1 MRKFV
6 FRLENLLQHRTHLEE
21 KERNKFSHMRAE
33 LLAELSH
40 RHALQIQQRNA
51 LAELIDKNSGVYDAQ
66 EISWF
71 YLYLDRL
78 DHEIHRSNERAAQLE
93 KNLEAQ
99 KQIMVEA
106 ARHKQMIENLKT
118 KRYKEYCV
126 ALDREDQKSV
136 DEIVVT
142 RFARRP

>member
-1 MRKFV
+1 MKKFV

-21 KERNKFSHMRAE
+21 KERNKFSLMRAE
-33 LLAELSH
+33 LLAELNH
-40 RHALQIQQRNA
+40 GHALQNQQRNA
-51 LAELIDKNSGVYDAQ
+51 LTELIAKKSSEYDAQ

-78 DHEIHRSNERAAQLE
+78 DHEIRLSNERAAQLE
-93 KNLEAQ
+93 KNLEKQ
-99 KQIMVEA
+99 KQVMIEA
-106 ARHKQMIENLKT
+106 SRHKQMIENLKK

-142 RFARRP
+142 RFARRS